1 MSRSVLVTG
10 GNRGIGLA
18 IARALAEQ
26 GDKVAVTH
34 RSGEPPEGLFGV
46 RCDVTDPESV
56 RRAVAEVRVQHGPV
70 QVLVSN
76 AGITHDKLLVGMS
89 EEGFRSVM
97 ETNFM
102 GAVGVVREVV
112 PDMIRARWGRVVLV
126 SSASGLTGAPGQTNY
141 AASKAAMVGFARS
154 LAHEVG
160 RRKITV
166 NVVTPGLI
174 ETDMTREVTAAR
186 RDLLLAQTALNR
198 PGTPEEVAGVVQFLA
213 SEKSSY
219 VTGAIIP
226 VAGGLGMGN

>member
-1 MSRSVLVTG
+1 
-10 GNRGIGLA
+10 
-18 IARALAEQ
+18 
-26 GDKVAVTH
+26 
-34 RSGEPPEGLFGV
+34 
-46 RCDVTDPESV
+46 
-56 RRAVAEVRVQHGPV
+56 
-70 QVLVSN
+70 VLVSN